1 MLLHG
6 YGRNSRNEANESSV
20 KKDADLTKDEASQWT
35 LKKPNF
41 DSISLNNSHTDV
53 TKNMIE

>member
-20 KKDADLTKDEASQWT
+20 KKYADLTKDEASQWT
-35 LKKPNF
+35 LKKP
-41 DSISLNNSHTDV
+41 I
-53 TKNMIE
+53 

>member
-20 KKDADLTKDEASQWT
+20 EKDADLTKDEASQWT
-35 LKKPNF
+35 LKNLF
-41 DSISLNNSHTDV
+41 DCISLNNSHTDV
-53 TKNMIE
+53 TKNMVE